1 MSMPNFIL
9 TLLRYYPISH
19 LRSALQ
25 TNFRFHTFAHGI
37 RDVNIQLHTT
47 FSSLLSNFR
56 PHTIICDIRDVNV
69 QLHPNSSPLLSNF
82 RTQTVVRD
90 ICDIRIHL
98 QSSMTSVMSLFSCT
112 LPSLL
117 LSNFRFHTS
126 SLTPVMSMLNFI
138 LNSFPSSSKFPS
150 PQYVADQFPISHSC
164 PWHLWYPCLVTF
176 V

>member
-90 ICDIRIHL
+90 ISDIRIHL

-117 LSNFRFHTS
+117 LQEYGILPHSRTYYCLLF
-126 SLTPVMSMLNFI
+126 SLYHMFI
-138 LNSFPSSSKFPS
+138 VF
-150 PQYVADQFPISHSC
+150 VIS
-164 PWHLWYPCLVTF
+164 Y
-176 V
+176 